1 VLLAA
6 LVAGAVVAS
15 VGAAAPSA
23 EVTIPAKLYVPRE
36 LTVVTGTTVSWRNAD
51 RTTHT
56 VTQEDDAFD
65 SGFLRPGD
73 TFSTTFA
80 KSGTF
85 AYHCSIHR
93 TMQGVV
99 RVYDVV
105 LRGPVEPVPAGRRT
119 VLTGLAPAG
128 VSQVELR
135 RLLPGPAV
143 VVGTAT
149 VGADGAF
156 RFGVRAPEPRTYSV
170 QAGTA
175 SSPLVRV
182 PVEPHVLAE
191 RQGGAIAAR
200 AVPARP
206 GSRVVLQEY
215 DREHFTFVTVA
226 HGRLDASSK
235 ATLTYAPEQPEHV
248 RVVVRGS
255 RGWSDGVSR
264 TLLVRP

>member
-1 VLLAA
+1 M
-6 LVAGAVVAS
+6 
-15 VGAAAPSA
+15 
-23 EVTIPAKLYVPRE
+23 PAKLYVPHD
-36 LTVVTGTTVSWRNAD
+36 LTVVTGTTVTWRNAD

-80 KSGTF
+80 KSGSF
-85 AYHCSIHR
+85 AYHCSIHK

-99 RVYDVV
+99 RVFDVV

-119 VLTGLAPAG
+119 MLTGVAPSG

-135 RLLPGPAV
+135 RLLPGPPV
-143 VVGTAT
+143 VVGVAS
-149 VGADGAF
+149 VGSDGAF

-170 QAGTA
+170 LAGTA

-182 PVEPHVLAE
+182 PVKPHVLAE
-191 RQGGAIAAR
+191 QQGGGIAVR

-206 GSRVVLQEY
+206 GSRVVLQHY
-215 DREHFTFVTVA
+215 DREHFAFVTV
-226 HGRLDASSK
+226 GRSRLDTGSRARF
-235 ATLTYAPEQPEHV
+235 AYRPDRPEHV

-255 RGWSDGVSR
+255 QGWSDGVSR
-264 TLLVRP
+264 TFLVRP